1 MSVTPSPI
9 GGFAA
14 QFFDNNGVIL
24 SGGKIYTYAAGTTTP
39 QATYTSALGITPHA
53 NPIILDSAGRVP
65 GGEIWLTDGLVYK
78 FKIDTATDIL
88 IGTYDNITGVNSN
101 FVNYTIQEEVMTAT
115 AGQTVFNLS
124 TINYTPGTNSLSVY
138 IDGVNQYVGDSYLE
152 TDSDTVTFTA
162 GLHVGAEVKF
172 TTAVPV
178 TTGATDAVNVSYT
191 LDATGA
197 VQQTVQTKLEQIV
210 SVNDFGAVG
219 DCVPGG
225 PGGTT
230 GTDDTVAFTNAI
242 NEYWTAWSRYV
253 EVVATINNSAYAISG
268 PVLTCDGNR
277 NYLIT
282 DDLPALPPGSVV
294 DMQGASVTA
303 GAHGIR
309 IFHTNGGGVTLPN
322 IDGSGNL
329 TKYGSTNLDWS
340 LPIINCNQYC
350 GPFVVLDTIQHG
362 QFGEMK
368 FFNSAGT
375 GYTISGALATNS
387 RFVGVTPTDYAKVRK
402 GDVLNLGDVDQWGN
416 PKTYLVCD
424 KRVEN
429 SGATDRTYGKLK
441 LDSTWTGATGN
452 TNITPHAFAMVTMKM
467 QQSGWTGRREFIGC
481 DWSVYHGRNADEI
494 TTPTANTWVDET
506 VAAAYGFNDQQY
518 GEHFEEGN
526 KYGVVFGPWSAD
538 FNVPWMSLQF
548 NTTGSQLFINCIDAQ
563 FGDLRFEHDPAMT
576 SGLKAIPCIAVGST
590 SKLNVNRVRINWN
603 GTGRYISG
611 QGSDAL
617 VAIACWDMLT
627 TNVPQM
633 PDGSYAPFVKS
644 VVTGFLNVCNA
655 TGMTGP
661 NTANMNYI
669 DDPKRWCTDGA
680 GGGPLF
686 GYSGARYNGLNNVFY
701 ANGGETR
708 TVPQATFSPA
718 YTVQFNS
725 EPYPRFEITGSGR
738 VLNGNGT
745 VAPTQILQLQQA
757 AVADATGA
765 GDIVAQFN
773 LLLSRLRVHGLIAT

>member
-1 MSVTPSPI
+1 MALTQVTGPYPIFTDLDGTPLDDGYLFIGEINEDPETNPIQVYWDSALTIVATQPIRTSNGYAYRNGSPALLYTAGEFSITIRNKRREFVLYSPVGYGFDPAAVSASVVKNDFTGDGVETDFALSASPSTKLATSVFI
-9 GGFAA
+9 
-14 QFFDNNGVIL
+14 NGVYQEKDSYSL
-24 SGGKIYTYAAGTTTP
+24 
-39 QATYTSALGITPHA
+39 LGNVITFSIAPPL
-53 NPIILDSAGRVP
+53 NSSIEVMSN
-65 GGEIWLTDGLVYK
+65 E
-78 FKIDTATDIL
+78 
-88 IGTYDNITGVNSN
+88 TGVINTGN
-101 FVNYTIQEEVMTAT
+101 AT
-115 AGQTVFNLS
+115 A
-124 TINYTPGTNSLSVY
+124 I
-138 IDGVNQYVGDSYLE
+138 
-152 TDSDTVTFTA
+152 
-162 GLHVGAEVKF
+162 
-172 TTAVPV
+172 
-178 TTGATDAVNVSYT
+178 SYT
-191 LDATGA
+191 LTAPGA
-197 VQQTVQTKLEQIV
+197 ITQTVQDKLEQIV

-242 NEYWTAWSRYV
+242 NAYWTAWSRYV
-253 EVVATINNSAYAISG
+253 ETVATLGSSAYAISG

-329 TKYGSTNLDWS
+329 TKYGSVNLNWS

-362 QFGEMK
+362 EFGAMK
-368 FFNSAGT
+368 FFNSSGT

-387 RFVGVTPTDYAKVRK
+387 RFVGVTPADYAKVRK

-467 QQSGWTGRREFIGC
+467 QQSAWTGRREFIGC
-481 DWSVYHGRNADEI
+481 DWSVYHGRNADEV
-494 TTPTANTWVDET
+494 TSGGLWTDET
-506 VAAAYGFNDQQY
+506 VLAAYGFNDQQY

-526 KYGVVFGPWSAD
+526 QYGVVFGPWSAD

-548 NTTGSQLFINCIDAQ
+548 NTTGSHLFVNCIDAQ
-563 FGDLRFEHDPAMT
+563 FGDLRFEHDPAMS
-576 SGLKAIPCIAVGST
+576 SGLKSIPCIVTGNT
-590 SKLNVNRVRINWN
+590 SKLNVNRIRINWN
-603 GTGRYISG
+603 GAGRYISG

-617 VAIACWDMLT
+617 VAIACWDTLT
-627 TNVPQM
+627 VNVPQM
-633 PDGSYAPFVKS
+633 PDGSYAPFVKN
-644 VVTGFLNVCNA
+644 VITGFLNVCNA
-655 TGMTGP
+655 TGMIGP

-669 DDPKRWCTDGA
+669 DDPKRWCTDGS

-708 TVPQATFSPA
+708 AVPQATFSPA
-718 YTVQFNS
+718 YTVQFNN
-725 EPYPRFEITGSGR
+725 EPYPRFEITGSGQ